1 MRRMMMLLV
10 VVISS
15 GCYLSTDLSVSRD
28 GVDCE
33 RQPEMCPPDP
43 CNVPDGEEYD
53 LWREHFGCH
62 VDAS

>member
-1 MRRMMMLLV
+1 L
-10 VVISS
+10 ISS